1 MSKILSVFFMFFLA
15 FANAVD
21 LGFSEQHLFEL
32 KKDEWARVFVT
43 EKGTSDRDSFDFRW
57 TLFDNTNIIVHTRYR
72 NYPRQLVMSLRRG
85 LSLYKQSLIP
95 DFRQPPMD
103 IAWLYLEFENFKDGK
118 GFFKVYIKDDQKRL
132 DVEFL
137 DPVKR

>member
-1 MSKILSVFFMFFLA
+1 MSKILAVFFMFFLA

-43 EKGTSDRDSFDFRW
+43 EKGTDDRDSFDFRW
-57 TLFDNTNIIVHTRYR
+57 TLFDNTNIILHTRYR

>member
-1 MSKILSVFFMFFLA
+1 MFFLA

>member
-1 MSKILSVFFMFFLA
+1 MSKILAVFFMFFLA

-43 EKGTSDRDSFDFRW
+43 EKGAQDRDSFEFRW
-57 TLFDNTNIIVHTRYR
+57 TLFDNTNIILHTRYR

>member
-1 MSKILSVFFMFFLA
+1 MFFLA

-43 EKGTSDRDSFDFRW
+43 EKGTDDRDSFDFRW
-57 TLFDNTNIIVHTRYR
+57 TLFDNTNIILHTRYR

-95 DFRQPPMD
+95 DFRQPRMD